1 MTVRI
6 IARAGVLLCCWMAAA
21 ATAAQ
26 AQQGWTPSRPVAFIA
41 GSAAGGSLDLTART
55 LQRIW
60 EQSQAVKPPVIVI
73 NKPGAG
79 NSVAWNY
86 LNERG
91 GDGHALAIGT
101 TNLVSN
107 PVMGGNLAGFRDVT
121 PLALLFDDYFILL
134 VRADSPLKTLADV
147 KQRLL
152 QDPGALAIG
161 FGPGIGAGSHS
172 AAAVVVKAIG
182 VDVKKS
188 RMIPY
193 RSAGEAVSAMLGGQI
208 EIVSGTAVNAPPFI
222 AAGRVRAIALIAP
235 QRLSGSLAHVPTVKE
250 QGVDATF
257 TNWRGVVGSK
267 GMRREQVAF
276 WVQALKAASES
287 EAWQKDLERNF
298 WKANFKSGAQ
308 FEKFLQAEGDRFRAI
323 WADIGDKR

>member
-1 MTVRI
+1 MMLNVF
-6 IARAGVLLCCWMAAA
+6 AAVFVLFGAVLAMPAAA
-21 ATAAQ
+21 A
-26 AQQGWTPSRPVAFIA
+26 QGWAPSRPVAFIA

-60 EQSQAVKPPVIVI
+60 EQNQTVKPPVIVI

-91 GDGHALAIGT
+91 GDGHAVAIGT

-107 PVMGGNLAGFRDVT
+107 PVMGGNLAGYRDVT
-121 PLALLFDDYFILL
+121 PLALLFDDYFILM
-134 VRADSPLKTLADV
+134 VRADSPLKSLADV
-147 KQRLL
+147 RQRLQ
-152 QDPGALAIG
+152 QDPGALSIG

-172 AAAVVVKAIG
+172 AAAVVVKGMG

-208 EIVSGTAVNAPPFI
+208 DIVSGTAVNAPPFI
-222 AAGRVRAIALIAP
+222 AAGRVRAIAIIAP
-235 QRLSGSLAHVPTVKE
+235 QRLGGSLAHVPTAKE
-250 QGVDATF
+250 QGVSASF
-257 TNWRGVVGSK
+257 TNWRGVVGPK
-267 GMRREQVAF
+267 GIRREQVDF
-276 WVQALKAASES
+276 WVKALKSASDS
-287 EAWQKDLERNF
+287 DAWQKDLERNF
-298 WKANFKSGAQ
+298 WKANFLSGAQ
-308 FEKFLQAEGDRFRAI
+308 FDNFLRAQIETFRGI
-323 WADIGDKR
+323 WADIGAK

>member
-1 MTVRI
+1 MDFRQAWSAG
-6 IARAGVLLCCWMAAA
+6 IALVCGMVAVMP
-21 ATAAQ
+21 AAQ
-26 AQQGWTPSRPVAFIA
+26 AQGWAPTRPVAFIA

-60 EQSQAVKPPVIVI
+60 EQGQVVKPPVIVI

-91 GDGHALAIGT
+91 SDGHAVAIGT

-107 PVMGGNLAGFRDVT
+107 PVMGGGLAGYRDVT

-147 KQRLL
+147 RQRLQ

-172 AAAVVVKAIG
+172 AAAVVVKAMG
-182 VDVKKS
+182 VDVKKA
-188 RMIPY
+188 RMVPY

-222 AAGRVRAIALIAP
+222 AAGRVRGLAIIAP
-235 QRLSGSLAHVPTVKE
+235 RRLGGALAQVPTARE
-250 QGVDATF
+250 QGVDAGF
-257 TNWRGVVGSK
+257 TNWRGVVGPK
-267 GMRREQVAF
+267 GMRREYVDF
-276 WVQALKAASES
+276 WVQALRTATASD
-287 EAWQKDLERNF
+287 AWQKDLERNF
-298 WKANFKSGAQ
+298 WQANFQSGAQ
-308 FEKFLQAEGDRFRAI
+308 FDRFLRQQVDTFRAI
-323 WADIGDKR
+323 WADIGDAK

>member
-1 MTVRI
+1 MKQRI
-6 IARAGVLLCCWMAAA
+6 MALTWAVLCCGQALPAV
-21 ATAAQ
+21 AAQ
-26 AQQGWTPSRPVAFIA
+26 GWEPSRPVAFIA

-60 EQSQAVKPPVIVI
+60 EQNQTVKPPVIVI

-91 GDGHALAIGT
+91 GDGHAVAIGT

-107 PVMGGNLAGFRDVT
+107 PVMGGNLAGFSDVT
-121 PLALLFDDYFILL
+121 PLALLFDDYFILM
-134 VRADSPLKTLADV
+134 VRADSPLKSLADV
-147 KQRLL
+147 KQRLQ

-172 AAAVVVKAIG
+172 AAAVVVKGMGI
-182 VDVKKS
+182 DVKKS

-193 RSAGEAVSAMLGGQI
+193 RSAGEAVTAMLGGQI

-222 AAGRVRAIALIAP
+222 AAGRVRAIAVIAP
-235 QRLSGSLAHVPTVKE
+235 QRLWGSLANVPTAKE
-250 QGVDATF
+250 QGVSASF
-257 TNWRGVVGSK
+257 TNWRGVVGPK
-267 GMRREQVAF
+267 GMRREHVDF
-276 WVQALKAASES
+276 WIKALKSASDS
-287 EAWQKDLERNF
+287 DAWQKDLERNF
-298 WKANFKSGAQ
+298 WKANFQSGAQ
-308 FEKFLQAEGDRFRAI
+308 FDKFLRAELGTFRAI
-323 WADIGDKR
+323 WADIGSK

>member
-1 MTVRI
+1 MTVRSVS
-6 IARAGVLLCCWMAAA
+6 IAILMLCGGMAAGA
-21 ATAAQ
+21 MAAQ
-26 AQQGWTPSRPVAFIA
+26 PQGWAPSRPVAFIA
-41 GSAAGGSLDLTART
+41 GSAASGSLDLTART

-86 LNERG
+86 LNERS

-107 PVMGGNLAGFRDVT
+107 PVMGGNLAGYRDVT

-152 QDPGALAIG
+152 LDPGALAIG
-161 FGPGIGAGSHS
+161 FGPGIGAGSHT
-172 AAAVVVKAIG
+172 AAAVVVKAMG

-193 RSAGEAVSAMLGGQI
+193 RSAGEAVSAMLGGEI

-235 QRLSGSLAHVPTVKE
+235 QRLSGSLARVPTVKE

-257 TNWRGVVGSK
+257 TNWRGVVGPK
-267 GMRREQVAF
+267 GMRREHVDF
-276 WVQALKAASES
+276 WVRALKGASDS
-287 EAWQKDLERNF
+287 EVWQKDLERNF
-298 WKANFKSGAQ
+298 WKANFQSGAQ
-308 FEKFLQAEGDRFRAI
+308 FDKFLQTEVDRFRAI
-323 WADIGDKR
+323 WADIGTPQ